1 MAVFKNIYSI
11 NPIHWDI
18 WTYRLFKFLNINLSE
33 FLIDETLGKCYSH
46 LVAWLKIWI
55 HALTIRTPRNKK
67 HLHPINSKPTF
78 LHALSINSQKILFFS
93 RIVSVLL
100 TQLVYTCCTS
110 KYKVLYS
117 LTIGLLWFSSLTYT
131 NNALLRHHLAT
142 CRSITGFIIGR

>member
-1 MAVFKNIYSI
+1 MLLSVNNGRRNTYFSLQYQYWLCTVMAVFKNIYLI
-11 NPIHWDI
+11 KPIHWDI
-18 WTYRLFKFLNINLSE
+18 WTYRLFNFLTINLSE

-78 LHALSINSQKILFFS
+78 LHALNINSQKILFFS

-100 TQLVYTCCTS
+100 TQLVYTCW
-110 KYKVLYS
+110 YK
-117 LTIGLLWFSSLTYT
+117 
-131 NNALLRHHLAT
+131 
-142 CRSITGFIIGR
+142 